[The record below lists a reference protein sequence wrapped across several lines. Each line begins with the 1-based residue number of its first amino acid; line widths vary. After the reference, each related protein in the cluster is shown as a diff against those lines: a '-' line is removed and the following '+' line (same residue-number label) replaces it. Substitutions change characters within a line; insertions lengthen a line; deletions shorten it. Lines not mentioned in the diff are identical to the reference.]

1 MRHCVGFITGTEPQ
15 ILHHVDATAAM
26 GILNRSGV
34 GNLRHLSTR
43 ILWTQQRVA
52 MGEIVIKK
60 VNTLWNVSDL
70 GTKGLSRERMLLL
83 LVLTPKSAAP
93 LASASTTASL
103 RRRC

>member
-1 MRHCVGFITGTEPQ
+1 
-15 ILHHVDATAAM
+15 M

-93 LASASTTASL
+93 VASTSTTASL